1 MKTFSVVDKLVGQP
15 GVVGL
20 DDAQL
25 PSSATSPHSPG
36 RRPLPQRFR
45 KDGRLHPPGR
55 RHGGNQPRWRP
66 FRKHH
71 PGLGAFGILLI
82 ALPYYLPSFD
92 IF

>member
-15 GVVGL
+15 GVVGPN
-20 DDAQL
+20 DAQL

-55 RHGGNQPRWRP
+55 RHGGDQPRR
-66 FRKHH
+66 RTLREHH
-71 PGLGAFGILLI
+71 PGLGAFGILLVS
-82 ALPYYLPSFD
+82 LPHDFQSFD